1 MVNKAWIRIH
11 ELYKHKHPTIFF
23 PFLLVTAISI
33 VITYFL
39 TNGTFISNE
48 YFDYEEGMEMEK
60 FGLRMKLFY
69 DAPHLI
75 VKQAVMIMLYAWL
88 TGWNKR
94 AFLRWA
100 MRLQNLLHAG
110 AGTKQICCFGVN
122 PHVVWEMTGRCNL
135 RCIHCHAFGGE
146 AKYSELTTEEGKALI
161 DQVAALG
168 IRTFVF
174 TGGEP
179 LLRNDLFELIAY
191 ARSKRLTVYIATNGT
206 LITREVAK
214 LLSRYKVGAV
224 IGLDGMNPEIHDG
237 IRGVKGAYDAVI
249 RGIENCV
256 AENLYL
262 HLNIVATRRN
272 LDEIERIIDY
282 GSEIGVYSYFIYN
295 FVPIGRGGAIR
306 EYALGRE
313 NFKALLDLI
322 LRKQREVRAIIIPVA
337 APEYWAYALQ
347 RRGLHDRRLI
357 GFLGH
362 FIGGCLADKGMMYIK
377 PNGDVWAC
385 PFIPVPMGNVRE
397 EGLDKIWRRLSSFKC
412 EIASER
418 SQCDDCEYRRVCG
431 GCKARMM
438 IDYSYICPV
447 HVHHA

>member
-1 MVNKAWIRIH
+1 MR
-11 ELYKHKHPTIFF
+11 
-23 PFLLVTAISI
+23 
-33 VITYFL
+33 
-39 TNGTFISNE
+39 
-48 YFDYEEGMEMEK
+48 K
-60 FGLRMKLFY
+60 FRLRRLKLFY
-69 DAPHLI
+69 NPPLLI

-88 TGWNKR
+88 TGWNSL
-94 AFLRWA
+94 AFLRWVTQ
-100 MRLQNLLHAG
+100 LQNILHAG

-135 RCIHCHAFGGE
+135 KCIHCHASGGE
-146 AKYSELTTEEGKALI
+146 AAYNELTTEEGKALI

-214 LLSRYKVGAV
+214 LLSRYNVGAV

-249 RGIENCV
+249 RGIDNCV
-256 AENLYL
+256 AENIYL
-262 HLNIVATRRN
+262 HLNIVATRHN
-272 LDEIERIIDY
+272 FDEIERIIDY

-295 FVPIGRGGAIR
+295 FVPIGRGEGIQN
-306 EYALGRE
+306 YALGRE
-313 NFKALLDLI
+313 DFIALLDLI

-337 APEYWAYALQ
+337 APEYWAYTLQ
-347 RRGLHDRRLI
+347 RRGIGVHNRRLI

-362 FIGGCLADKGMMYIK
+362 FVGGCLADKGMMYIK
-377 PNGDVWAC
+377 PNGDVWTC
-385 PFIPVPMGNVRE
+385 PFIPVRMGNVRG
-397 EGLDKIWRRLSSFKC
+397 EGLLLDRIWERLRAHRCKF
-412 EIASER
+412 EFEHGASENASASVW
-418 SQCDDCEYRRVCG
+418 SQCDSCEYQRVCG
-431 GCKARMM
+431 GCKAQIM
-438 IDYSYICPV
+438 IDNPSL
-447 HVHHA
+447 